1 MHTKPHFVCQTIRQV
16 FIVLG
21 IHNFEYNQEVARV
34 EGSGIYDM
42 VVLLAKNLKSG
53 RKKHPSWCFFSRIVR
68 TYVLLYYRY
77 SREKLCSQLLD
88 CGLLPQKPKHVI
100 FRRRDQAYAWW
111 NLLCSPQILGSKI
124 SKSVGK
130 LKILRDVCD
139 RFY

>member
-1 MHTKPHFVCQTIRQV
+1 MIINFSTFNPRFNILLHTKPHFVCQTISQV

-77 SREKLCSQLLD
+77 VVEKNFAHSCWTAASF
-88 CGLLPQKPKHVI
+88 LP
-100 FRRRDQAYAWW
+100 
-111 NLLCSPQILGSKI
+111 
-124 SKSVGK
+124 
-130 LKILRDVCD
+130 
-139 RFY
+139 